1 MILDEEGEETLAYTL
16 KKKGLW
22 RLSSLIPALAAVIA
36 FILTEDMTQPMI
48 LVDRWTIL
56 MVIIG
61 LVQVLVAIFSK
72 KKKEEVEEEEAAMV

>member
-1 MILDEEGEETLAYTL
+1 MVLNAEGEETLEYTL

-22 RLSSLIPALAAVIA
+22 RLASLIPALGAILA
-36 FILTEDMTQPMI
+36 FILTEDMSLPMI

-61 LVQVLVAIFSK
+61 LVQILVAIFSK